1 MALKPTIKACSVENC
16 TGLRITDTTGAYN
29 NPDNL
34 TGWGSPNIDPSDA
47 GFSATIV
54 VNNGDPINMLNY
66 GFPTST
72 VVITPAVPEVLPIT
86 STNAGSYTVVTLYSD
101 YPAANTAITGTF
113 QLLFGDSNNDIVYKL
128 NNAFNAISSGFFAYN
143 DGFNVRIKAPV
154 GSGDIYNG
162 RTLRITSSTGTI
174 WYTFGSTGVD
184 GVPEVTGIVNGP
196 VTGDF
201 TFDDIEVDLPDGWNT
216 ITYTLDTTATSP
228 VSVTIKIFTYCKIKC
243 CVFNKMLEMNDFDIC
258 KDTERIASLMHMWN
272 LYNSMLYSANGCSE
286 SQATEILTRLQ
297 QLCEVDDTT
306 SGCGCS

>member
-1 MALKPTIKACSVENC
+1 MALKPTIKACSVEDC
-16 TGLRITDTTGAYN
+16 TKLRVTDTTGAYN
-29 NPDNL
+29 NPNNL
-34 TGWGSPNIDPSDA
+34 TGWGAPNIDPDDT

-66 GFPTST
+66 GFPTS
-72 VVITPAVPEVLPIT
+72 VVTTPAVDAFGIWPQFNPGGPIT
-86 STNAGSYTVVTLYSD
+86 LYNGGTQITATNGVDIQASLGSLSGI
-101 YPAANTAITGTF
+101 AAIIQA
-113 QLLFGDSNNDIVYKL
+113 
-128 NNAFNAISSGFFAYN
+128 AFNAYGSGFKCTYDAVANEVVFT
-143 DGFNVRIKAPV
+143 APL
-154 GSGDIYNG
+154 GSGTTYNASS
-162 RTLRITSSTGTI
+162 IWDDSTGPFPGQTWAALFGGVNAFTETI
-174 WYTFGSTGVD
+174 Y
-184 GVPEVTGIVNGP
+184 GP
-196 VTGDF
+196 ITGDF
-201 TFDDIEVDLPDGWNT
+201 TFDDITVSLPDGWNT

>member
-1 MALKPTIKACSVENC
+1 MALKPTIKACSVDNC

-54 VNNGDPINMLNY
+54 VNNGDPIDMLNY

-72 VVITPAVPEVLPIT
+72 VVITPAVPETLPVA
-86 STNAGSYTVVTLYSD
+86 SEAFVDYTVMTLTINLPALGTAISD
-101 YPAANTAITGTF
+101 PLQILITDSVNDRVFKLNTAF
-113 QLLFGDSNNDIVYKL
+113 DSL
-128 NNAFNAISSGFFAYN
+128 GSGFFAYN
-143 DGFNVRIKAPV
+143 LLGSVKIRPPV
-154 GSGDIYNG
+154 GSGDTYNSNYIYRNG
-162 RTLRITSSTGTI
+162 VPGTPL
-174 WYTFGSTGVD
+174 YAFNSAGVD
-184 GVPEVTGIVNGP
+184 AVPEVTGIADGP
-196 VTGDF
+196 VTGVF
-201 TFDDIEVDLPDGWNT
+201 TYNDIAADLTDGWNT

-258 KDTERIASLMHMWN
+258 KDSERIASLMHMWN
-272 LYNSMLYSANGCSE
+272 LYNSMLYSANGCND

-297 QLCEVDDTT
+297 QLCEVGDTT
-306 SGCGCS
+306 SDCGCS

>member
-47 GFSATIV
+47 GFSAEIIV
-54 VNNGDPINMLNY
+54 NDGDPIDMLNY

-72 VVITPAVPEVLPIT
+72 VITTPESPAFYST
-86 STNAGSYTVVTLYSD
+86 SSAPPL
-101 YPAANTAITGTF
+101 GTF
-113 QLLFGDSNNDIVYKL
+113 SLKVEGITMSDPFTLVFGDSDALI
-128 NNAFNAISSGFFAYN
+128 AFKIQTAIDTFGSGFSVIYS
-143 DGFNVRIKAPV
+143 GGVYIWTAPV
-154 GSGDIYNG
+154 GSGTTYNG
-162 RTLRITSSTGTI
+162 LFGIIGTFPI
-174 WYTFGSTGVD
+174 IPLVISYDDGVD
-184 GVPEVTGIVNGP
+184 QVNAVINGP

-258 KDTERIASLMHMWN
+258 KDSERIASLMHMWN
-272 LYNSMLYSANGCSE
+272 LYNSMLYSANGCGE